1 MEKEI
6 AYWIMTTLLPIG
18 ISGFGFYLSV
28 KKSAT
33 LLEHRLT
40 KLEVSSYD
48 LNRQLQSQSDRLDKH
63 EESHKTL
70 IAMVEQIRFMSE
82 IISEVKEDLKEIKEK
97 L

>member
-1 MEKEI
+1 MEKEFAQWFI
-6 AYWIMTTLLPIG
+6 TTLFPIG
-18 ISGFGFYLSV
+18 ISGLGFYLSV
-28 KKSAT
+28 KRSAT

-40 KLEVSSYD
+40 KLEVSSRD
-48 LNRQLQSQSDRLDKH
+48 LGRQLQSQSDRLDKH

-82 IISEVKEDLKEIKEK
+82 SISEVKVDLKEIKEK

>member
-1 MEKEI
+1 MEKEF

-18 ISGFGFYLSV
+18 ISGFGFYISV
-28 KKSAT
+28 KRSAT

-48 LNRQLQSQSDRLDKH
+48 LGRRLQSHSDRMDKH

-82 IISEVKEDLKEIKEK
+82 SISEVKEDLKEIKEK

>member
-1 MEKEI
+1 MEKEF
-6 AYWIMTTLLPIG
+6 AYWIITTLLPIG

-28 KKSAT
+28 KRSAT

-40 KLEVSSYD
+40 KLEVSSCD
-48 LNRQLQSQSDRLDKH
+48 LNHRLQSQSDRIDKH
-63 EESHKTL
+63 EESQKTL

-82 IISEVKEDLKEIKEK
+82 SISEVKEDLKEIKEK

>member
-1 MEKEI
+1 MEKEF
-6 AYWIMTTLLPIG
+6 ANWIITTLIPLC
-18 ISGFGFYLSV
+18 ISGLGVYLSV

-40 KLEVSSYD
+40 KLEVCSHD
-48 LNRQLQSQSDRLDKH
+48 LDRQLQSQSDRLDKH

-82 IISEVKEDLKEIKEK
+82 SISEVKEDLKEIKEK

>member
-1 MEKEI
+1 MEKEF
-6 AYWIMTTLLPIG
+6 AYWIITTLLPIG
-18 ISGFGFYLSV
+18 ISVFGFYLSV
-28 KKSAT
+28 KRSAT

-48 LNRQLQSQSDRLDKH
+48 FGRQLQFQSDRMDKH

-82 IISEVKEDLKEIKEK
+82 RISEVKEDLKEIKEK